1 MNYRKIWESHHGKIP
16 FDSEGRVY
24 DIHHI
29 DGDRN
34 NNEITNLIC
43 LSLEDHYK
51 LHLQQYMNECK
62 IKDLASARILSG
74 RLGKKIE
81 ELTGWSVSDETKDKI
96 RKTLTGTKRPK
107 EVVDK
112 VRKKLLNYKWSEEQ
126 IQSRVNG
133 LKKFYENTPR
143 EDRIEWRNNIS
154 EAHLGKIVKEETKK
168 KLSKL
173 NSKLT
178 DNEALEVMNLI
189 MSGERYKLIS
199 EKYNISQ
206 AQITSIKQKKTYKW
220 LWS

>member
-43 LSLEDHYK
+43 ISLEDHYK
-51 LHLQQYMNECK
+51 LHLQQYMNEGK
-62 IKDLASARILSG
+62 VKDLASARILSG

-81 ELTGWSVSDETKDKI
+81 ELTGWSVSEETKDKI

-112 VRKKLLNYKWSEEQ
+112 VRKKLLNYKTNQ
-126 IQSRVNG
+126 KITVDDF
-133 LKKFYENTPR
+133 KKFIENETAPY
-143 EDRIEWRNNIS
+143 DDQNAYYIVLCWVYNGMGDIQTFINNLDKYVV
-154 EAHLGKIVKEETKK
+154 AKVDTK
-168 KLSKL
+168 
-173 NSKLT
+173 NN
-178 DNEALEVMNLI
+178 DNMKDGV
-189 MSGERYKLIS
+189 S
-199 EKYNISQ
+199 
-206 AQITSIKQKKTYKW
+206 
-220 LWS
+220 

>member
-1 MNYRKIWESHHGKIP
+1 M
-16 FDSEGRVY
+16 
-24 DIHHI
+24 
-29 DGDRN
+29 
-34 NNEITNLIC
+34 
-43 LSLEDHYK
+43 
-51 LHLQQYMNECK
+51 
-62 IKDLASARILSG
+62 
-74 RLGKKIE
+74 
-81 ELTGWSVSDETKDKI
+81 
-96 RKTLTGTKRPK
+96 
-107 EVVDK
+107 DK

-154 EAHLGKIVKEETKK
+154 EAHLGKIVKEETKE

-206 AQITSIKQKKTYKW
+206 APNNIN
-220 LWS
+220 